1 MSVSKV
7 VYIPP
12 SVNQFDEA
20 RLRQLLSSSG
30 WTVVRL
36 DQAVAQ
42 AQFNAYVN
50 SGHWLEDMLYL
61 LHAPLR

>member
-12 SVNQFDEA
+12 SVNQYDEA

-36 DQAVAQ
+36 DQAIGQ
-42 AQFNAYVN
+42 AQFHSYVN
-50 SGHWLEDMLYL
+50 SGQWLEDMLYL
-61 LHAPLR
+61 IHAPLR

>member
-20 RLRQLLSSSG
+20 RLRQSLPSD
-30 WTVVRL
+30 WTIVRL
-36 DQAVAQ
+36 DQAIAQ